1 MKLRNFTEENT
12 IERCFS
18 NTTAPMI
25 KVSKTE
31 GITYHYTKNDKIGTL
46 EERKRSDK
54 FMIAWPGQ
62 WSTDVFEITTK
73 DIEVVLGK

>member
-1 MKLRNFTEENT
+1 MQLRNFTEDNT
-12 IERCFS
+12 IERCFLS
-18 NTTAPMI
+18 PTSPMI

-31 GITYHYTKNDKIGTL
+31 GITYHYNKNDKIATL
-46 EERKRSDK
+46 RERKRSDK

-73 DIEVVLGK
+73 DIEIVLGK